1 MAADG
6 TAPQRPAS
14 AVAQNPAA
22 ADATRIRPGTPLWEP
37 SARRIEQAAVTNYRS
52 WLATERGLDLGDEA
66 ALWAWSVTEL
76 GPFWQSIWDFC
87 AVEGERG
94 DGPAL
99 TERPALDGAGM
110 PGAVWFPGARVNYA
124 ENALTRRGGAPA
136 VIAVRE
142 DGATVVV
149 SWDELRRQVARAAAG
164 LRALGVTEGDRI
176 CGVLPNT
183 VYATVAMLAT
193 ASIGAVWSSC
203 SPELGATALVARFAQ
218 ITPKVLIGVDGYTY
232 SGKGYDTVA
241 ALAALAADLPGL
253 AATVIVPYLAPDAFA
268 RARGAGL
275 PGLLTWDELMAVED
289 AELTFNRVAFDAPL
303 WIVHSSGTTGPPKA
317 ILQGHGGILLEH
329 LKALALHLDLG
340 PDDRFCWFTTTG
352 WMMWNYLVSGLLVGA
367 TIVLYDG
374 AAGYPTL
381 GTLFGL
387 AEALELTFLG
397 TSAAYLQSCRDAN
410 LVPREHADLS
420 LLRTIG
426 STGSPLSATA
436 YAWVYDAVSPQVMLS
451 SISGGTDVCT
461 ALVAGLPTMPVRA
474 GEIGSRALGC
484 AVAAF
489 DADGKEL
496 VDEVGEL
503 VVTAPM
509 PSMPLGLWGDQDG
522 SRLYDSYYATFP
534 GVWRHGDRVR
544 ITPDGA
550 VVVEGRSD
558 ATLNRGGIRIGTGE
572 LYSVVEQLAEVAD
585 SLAVD
590 TSGAPGRGELL
601 LFVALAEPG
610 LTPELAQRIRHTVR
624 TELSPR
630 HVPDRILE
638 IPAVPRTHNGKKLEV
653 PVKRLLA
660 GAALADVVSLDA
672 VANPQALFTL
682 LATAEQARAATA
694 TPDA

>member
-1 MAADG
+1 M
-6 TAPQRPAS
+6 
-14 AVAQNPAA
+14 
-22 ADATRIRPGTPLWEP
+22 RPGTPLWEP

-52 WLATERGLDLGDEA
+52 WLAAERGLDLGDEA

-76 GPFWQSIWDFC
+76 GPFWESIWDFC

-99 TERPALDGAGM
+99 AGAGM
-110 PGAVWFPGARVNYA
+110 PGAVWFPDARVNYA

-193 ASIGAVWSSC
+193 ASLGAVWSSC

-218 ITPKVLIGVDGYTY
+218 ITPKVLIGVDGYSY
-232 SGKGYDTVA
+232 GGRGYDTV
-241 ALAALAADLPGL
+241 AALAADLPGL
-253 AATVIVPYLAPDAFA
+253 AATVLVPYLAPDAFA

-289 AELTFNRVAFDAPL
+289 AELEFNRVAFDAPL
-303 WIVHSSGTTGPPKA
+303 WIVYSSGTTGPPKA
-317 ILQGHGGILLEH
+317 IMQGHGGILLEH

-387 AEALELTFLG
+387 AEALELTFFG
-397 TSAAYLQSCRDAN
+397 TSAAYLQSCRDPG

-436 YAWVYDAVSPQVMLS
+436 YAWVYDAVSPQVMLP
-451 SISGGTDVCT
+451 SISGGTDVCR
-461 ALVAGLPTMPVRA
+461 ALAAGLPTMPVRA

-496 VDEVGEL
+496 IDEVGEL

-509 PSMPLGLWGDQDG
+509 PSMPLSLWGDQDR
-522 SRLYDSYYATFP
+522 SRLYDSYYAAFP
-534 GVWRHGDRVR
+534 GVWRHGDWVR
-544 ITPDGA
+544 ITSDGA

-572 LYSVVEQLAEVAD
+572 LYSVVEQLAEVVD

-590 TSGAPGRGELL
+590 TSDAPGGGELL

-638 IPAVPRTHNGKKLEV
+638 IPAVPRTRNGKKLEV

-660 GAALADVVSLDA
+660 GAALADAVSLDA
-672 VANPQALFTL
+672 VANPQALLTL
-682 LATAEQARAATA
+682 VATAEQARTATA
-694 TPDA
+694 APDA

>member
-22 ADATRIRPGTPLWEP
+22 ADAARIRPGTPLWEP

-52 WLATERGLDLGDEA
+52 WLAAERGLDLGDEA

-76 GPFWQSIWDFC
+76 GPFWESIWDFC

-99 TERPALDGAGM
+99 AGAGM
-110 PGAVWFPGARVNYA
+110 PGAVWFPDARVNYA

-193 ASIGAVWSSC
+193 ASLGAVWSSC

-218 ITPKVLIGVDGYTY
+218 ITPKVLIGVDGYSY
-232 SGKGYDTVA
+232 GGRGYDTV
-241 ALAALAADLPGL
+241 AALAADLPGL
-253 AATVIVPYLAPDAFA
+253 AATVLVPYLAPDAFA

-289 AELTFNRVAFDAPL
+289 AELEFNRVAFDAPL
-303 WIVHSSGTTGPPKA
+303 WIVYSSGTTGPPKA
-317 ILQGHGGILLEH
+317 IMQGHGGILLEH

-387 AEALELTFLG
+387 AEALELTFFG
-397 TSAAYLQSCRDAN
+397 TSAAYLQSCRDPG

-436 YAWVYDAVSPQVMLS
+436 YAWVYDAVSPQVMLP
-451 SISGGTDVCT
+451 SISGGTDVCR
-461 ALVAGLPTMPVRA
+461 ALAAGLPTMPVRA

-496 VDEVGEL
+496 IDEVGEL

-509 PSMPLGLWGDQDG
+509 PSMPLGLWGDQDR
-522 SRLYDSYYATFP
+522 SRLYDSYYAAFP
-534 GVWRHGDRVR
+534 GVWRHGDWVR
-544 ITPDGA
+544 ITSDGA

-572 LYSVVEQLAEVAD
+572 LYSVVEQLAEVVD

-590 TSGAPGRGELL
+590 TSDAPGGGELL

-638 IPAVPRTHNGKKLEV
+638 IPAVPRTRNGKKLEV

-660 GAALADVVSLDA
+660 GAALADAVSLDA
-672 VANPQALFTL
+672 VANPQALLTL
-682 LATAEQARAATA
+682 VATAEQARTATA
-694 TPDA
+694 APDA